1 MTLGTDPIGAATSP
15 SPTPAAATPSQPAA
29 PGPSGNADDGGTG
42 PGISRFVGPTVMFGL
57 FIAFW
62 YFAHHVLMSENRR
75 FLMPTPHAVI
85 DQAFLTWEIERGSSG
100 SRTGGG
106 LKPILEGLW
115 SSTQVAALGLF
126 IAIVLGLALATVMSQ
141 AKWIENA
148 TYPFLVA
155 LQAMPILAFV
165 PLIGSLFGFDFW
177 SRVLVCIMIAL
188 FPIVANTLF
197 GLISVD
203 RGYHELMTLN
213 GAGRMTRLVKLQF
226 PAAMPSIFTGLQI
239 SAGLS
244 VVGAVVGDF
253 FFRQGE
259 PGLGRLINTYQ
270 NSNEIEQMFGTV
282 IVSALL
288 GIAVFVFFGWLSK
301 IAIGKWHET
310 SRTGT

>member
-1 MTLGTDPIGAATSP
+1 VTVEPDAIGAERVGMTG
-15 SPTPAAATPSQPAA
+15 PTPFDPTPDSSDVLAPADNTSVGSERDLTRFI
-29 PGPSGNADDGGTG
+29 GPAVV
-42 PGISRFVGPTVMFGL
+42 FAMFIG
-57 FIAFW
+57 FW
-62 YFAHHVLMSENRR
+62 YFTHHVLMSENRR
-75 FLMPTPHAVI
+75 FLVPTPHAVV
-85 DQAFLTWEIERGSSG
+85 DQSFLTWEIPRGAGG

-106 LKPILEGLW
+106 LQPLLDGLW
-115 SSTQVAALGLF
+115 SSTQVAALGLL

-177 SRVLVCIMIAL
+177 SRVLVCVMIAL

-197 GLISVD
+197 GLISVE

-213 GAGRMTRLVKLQF
+213 GAGRVTRLVKLQF

-270 NSNEIEQMFGTV
+270 NSNEIEQMFGAV

-288 GIAVFVFFGWLSK
+288 GIAVFVFFGWL
-301 IAIGKWHET
+301 GKRVVGHWHET
-310 SRTGT
+310 RSN

>member
-1 MTLGTDPIGAATSP
+1 MSIVDDVTTEPD
-15 SPTPAAATPSQPAA
+15 PAASKQLSATGLGAVSGGPKRARRGWSRIAGPA
-29 PGPSGNADDGGTG
+29 
-42 PGISRFVGPTVMFGL
+42 TVFAL
-57 FIAFW
+57 FIGFW
-62 YFAHHVLMSENRR
+62 YFAHHVLMSENRK
-75 FLMPTPHAVI
+75 FLVPPPHEVI
-85 DQAFLTWEIERGSSG
+85 NQSFFTWEIPRGAGG

-106 LKPILEGLW
+106 LKILLEGLW

-126 IAIVLGLALATVMSQ
+126 IAIVLGLLLATAMSQ

-148 TYPFLVA
+148 FYPFLVA

-165 PLIGSLFGFDFW
+165 PLIGALFGFDFW
-177 SRVLVCIMIAL
+177 SRVLVCVMIAI

-203 RGYHELMTLN
+203 RGYHELMNLH
-213 GAGRMTRLVKLQF
+213 GAGRVTKLVKLQY

-270 NSNEIEQMFGTV
+270 ASNETEQMYGAV

-288 GIAVFVFFGWLSK
+288 GIAVFLLFGWL
-301 IAIGKWHET
+301 GRRVVGHWHET
-310 SRTGT
+310 RNG

>member
-1 MTLGTDPIGAATSP
+1 MTTVGDSATDDAAAQLTGQSGSGLGAAAVVP
-15 SPTPAAATPSQPAA
+15 KRKKEGLERYAGPAA
-29 PGPSGNADDGGTG
+29 
-42 PGISRFVGPTVMFGL
+42 IFGL
-57 FIAFW
+57 FIGFW
-62 YFAHHVLMSENRR
+62 YFTHGVLMSENRK
-75 FLMPTPHAVI
+75 FLVPPPHSVI
-85 DQAFLTWEIERGSSG
+85 DQAFLTWDIPRGTNG

-106 LKPILEGLW
+106 LSRILDGLW
-115 SSTQVAALGLF
+115 SSTQVAALGLG
-126 IAIVLGLALATVMSQ
+126 IAITIGLILATAMSQ

-148 TYPFLVA
+148 FYPFLVA

-177 SRVLVCIMIAL
+177 SRVLVCIMIAM

-197 GLISVD
+197 GLISVNK
-203 RGYHELMTLN
+203 GYHELMNLH
-213 GAGRMTRLVKLQF
+213 GASRWTKLRKLQY

-270 NSNEIEQMFGTV
+270 NSTENEQMYGTV

-288 GIAVFVFFGWLSK
+288 GISVFLFFGWF
-301 IAIGKWHET
+301 GQRVVGHWHET
-310 SRTGT
+310 RNS

>member
-1 MTLGTDPIGAATSP
+1 MTGVAVAADPMSATAPLSGANAGASP
-15 SPTPAAATPSQPAA
+15 NKRRKGK
-29 PGPSGNADDGGTG
+29 PGV
-42 PGISRFVGPTVMFGL
+42 SRIVGPMAFFAA
-57 FIAFW
+57 FIGFW
-62 YFAHHVLMSENRR
+62 YFTHHVLMSEARKFIVPPPHSVINQS
-75 FLMPTPHAVI
+75 FLVWDIP
-85 DQAFLTWEIERGSSG
+85 RGSGG

-106 LKPILEGLW
+106 LKSLLEGLW
-115 SSTQVAALGLF
+115 TSTQVAGIGLL

-177 SRVLVCIMIAL
+177 SRVLVCVMIAL

-197 GLISVD
+197 GLISVE

-213 GAGRMTRLVKLQF
+213 GASRWTRLVKLQY

-270 NSNEIEQMFGTV
+270 ASNENEQMFGAV

-288 GIAVFVFFGWLSK
+288 GIAVFVFFGWL
-301 IAIGKWHET
+301 GKRVVGHWHET
-310 SRTGT
+310 RSG

>member
-1 MTLGTDPIGAATSP
+1 MTTFDDTTTAHDESAPDAGAQLTASGGSALGAVAG
-15 SPTPAAATPSQPAA
+15 
-29 PGPSGNADDGGTG
+29 GPKIARA
-42 PGISRFVGPTVMFGL
+42 GISRIVGPMTFFAL
-57 FIAFW
+57 FIGFW
-62 YFAHHVLMSENRR
+62 YFTHHVLMSEARK
-75 FLMPTPHAVI
+75 FIVPPPHAVVNES
-85 DQAFLTWEIERGSSG
+85 FLTWDIPRGSSG

-106 LKPILEGLW
+106 LSRLLDGLW
-115 SSTQVAALGLF
+115 TSTQVAGFGLV
-126 IAIVLGLALATVMSQ
+126 IAIVLGLALATMMSQ

-165 PLIGSLFGFDFW
+165 PLIGSIFGFDFW
-177 SRVLVCIMIAL
+177 SRVLVCVMIAL

-197 GLISVD
+197 GLISVES
-203 RGYHELMTLN
+203 GYHELMTLN
-213 GAGRMTRLVKLQF
+213 GAGRITRLLKLQF

-253 FFRQGE
+253 FFRQGA

-270 NSNEIEQMFGTV
+270 ASNENEQMFGAV

-288 GIAVFVFFGWLSK
+288 GISVFVFFGWL
-301 IAIGKWHET
+301 GRRVVGHWHET
-310 SRTGT
+310 RSS

>member
-1 MTLGTDPIGAATSP
+1 MTAVDEAESTQGSDHPDAAQQLSATGLGAATG
-15 SPTPAAATPSQPAA
+15 
-29 PGPSGNADDGGTG
+29 GPRGPR
-42 PGISRFVGPTVMFGL
+42 PGISRFVGPLALFGL

-62 YFAHHVLMSENRR
+62 YFTHHVIMSEGRK
-75 FLMPTPHAVI
+75 FIVPQPHEVI
-85 DQAFLTWEIERGSSG
+85 DQSFLTWDIPRGVGG

-106 LKPILEGLW
+106 LTTLLDGLW
-115 SSTQVAALGLF
+115 TSSQVAGIGLM
-126 IAIVLGLALATVMSQ
+126 IAIVVGVLLATVMSQ

-177 SRVLVCIMIAL
+177 SRVLVCVMIAL

-203 RGYHELMTLN
+203 RGYHELMSLN
-213 GAGRMTRLVKLQF
+213 GASRLTRLVKLQF

-253 FFRQGE
+253 FFRQGA

-270 NSNEIEQMFGTV
+270 ASNENEQMFGAV

-288 GIAVFVFFGWLSK
+288 GIAVFVFFGWL
-301 IAIGKWHET
+301 GRRVVGHWHET
-310 SRTGT
+310 RSG

>member
-1 MTLGTDPIGAATSP
+1 MNTIDDMAGGMAATTRDTS
-15 SPTPAAATPSQPAA
+15 ADA
-29 PGPSGNADDGGTG
+29 PDPGDTASDLRSSRRGGIKRFAG
-42 PGISRFVGPTVMFGL
+42 PGAVFALFVG
-57 FIAFW
+57 FW
-62 YFAHHVLMSENRR
+62 YLTSEVLMSDAKK
-75 FLMPTPHAVI
+75 FLVPPPHEVI
-85 DQAFLTWEIERGSSG
+85 NQSFLTWDIPRGVGG

-106 LKPILEGLW
+106 LSRMLDGLW
-115 SSTQVAALGLF
+115 SSTQVAALGLL
-126 IAIVLGLALATVMSQ
+126 IAIVIGLALATAMSQ
-141 AKWIENA
+141 AKWVENA
-148 TYPFLVA
+148 FYPFLVA

-165 PLIGSLFGFDFW
+165 PLIGTIFGFDFW

-203 RGYHELMTLN
+203 KGYHELMNLN
-213 GAGRMTRLVKLQF
+213 GASRWTKLRKLQY

-270 NSNEIEQMFGTV
+270 ASTENEQMYGAV
-282 IVSALL
+282 IMSALL
-288 GIAVFVFFGWLSK
+288 GIAVFLLFGWV
-301 IAIGKWHET
+301 GRRVVGHWHET
-310 SRTGT
+310 RNS